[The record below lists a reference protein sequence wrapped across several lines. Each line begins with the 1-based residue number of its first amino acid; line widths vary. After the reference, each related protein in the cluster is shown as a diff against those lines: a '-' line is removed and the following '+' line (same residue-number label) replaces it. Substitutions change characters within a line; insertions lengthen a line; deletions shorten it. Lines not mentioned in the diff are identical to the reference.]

1 MSIVELPPVP
11 ETEPAPPAAGERPPL
26 YHQIASAIVMLAPLL
41 VGSYLVWR
49 EVTGTFRWMPIVLLG
64 VFMIVV
70 GHGVTV
76 GFHRLFAHRSFEA
89 NRPLKVA
96 LALVG
101 SLSFQG
107 SLIGWVADHRRHH
120 RFADRT
126 GDPHSPI
133 WDNDGEPLTG
143 LRGLWHA
150 HVGWCFTNAFTSRA
164 QYAPDLLA
172 DPDLVAI
179 DRLFVPLC
187 VATLAIPFGLGYLIA
202 GSAAGAVTAL
212 LWAGVVRIGITHN
225 LTWSVNSVCHRFG
238 KRSFPTHD
246 LSTNVGWL
254 AALTMGESW
263 HNNHHAF
270 PRSAR
275 HGLDRG
281 QLDTSAM
288 LIRLME
294 RLGWATKV
302 NWPAP
307 ALVEARRSH

>member
-1 MSIVELPPVP
+1 MSIVEVPPFPQLEP
-11 ETEPAPPAAGERPPL
+11 EARDGSGGRPL
-26 YHQIASAIVMLAPLL
+26 YHRIASAIVMVAPLL
-41 VGSYLVWR
+41 VGAYVVWR
-49 EVTGTFRWMPIVLLG
+49 GVTGTFQRMPIVLVG

-89 NRPLKVA
+89 KRPLRVA
-96 LALVG
+96 LAFVG

-120 RFADRT
+120 RVADRL

-133 WDNDGEPLTG
+133 WSNDGESLTG

-150 HVGWCFTNAFTSRA
+150 HAGWCFTNAFTSRE

-179 DRLFVPLC
+179 DRLFVPMC

-202 GSAAGAVTAL
+202 GTAAGAVTAA
-212 LWAGVVRIGITHN
+212 LWAGVVRVGITHN

-238 KRSFPTHD
+238 KRSFATND

-275 HGLDRG
+275 HGLDHG

-302 NWPAP
+302 NWPSP
-307 ALVEARRSH
+307 ALVEARRAS

>member
-1 MSIVELPPVP
+1 MSIVELPSVP
-11 ETEPAPPAAGERPPL
+11 QAEPEPPADGAGPPL
-26 YHQIASAIVMLAPLL
+26 YHRIASAIVMVAPLL
-41 VGSYLVWR
+41 VAAYLVWR
-49 EVTGTFRWMPIVLLG
+49 EVTGQFRWMPIVLLG

-89 NRPLKVA
+89 NRPLKIA
-96 LALVG
+96 LALIG

-120 RFADRT
+120 RLTDRP

-133 WDNDGEPLTG
+133 WSNAGEALSG
-143 LRGLWHA
+143 LRGLFHA
-150 HVGWCFTNAFTSRA
+150 HVGWCFTNAFTSRTE
-164 QYAPDLLA
+164 YAADLLA

-179 DRLFVPLC
+179 DRLFLPMC
-187 VATLAIPFGLGYLIA
+187 VLTLAIPFGLGYLIA
-202 GSAAGAVTAL
+202 GTAAGAVSAL
-212 LWAGVVRIGITHN
+212 LWAGVVRVGITHN

-238 KRSFPTHD
+238 KRSFATHD

-294 RLGWATKV
+294 RLGWATRV

-307 ALVEARRSH
+307 ALVEARRAR